1 MGKSADPFYTV
12 ATELSR
18 TRGNALFIC
27 LFVAMCFLSYAFQL
41 AYTGL
46 LWVIQHTEVWNFR
59 QIVVSLTSYRRPLAH
74 LERWLY
80 LLIKM
85 NRH

>member
-27 LFVAMCFLSYAFQL
+27 LFVAMCFLCLHILDFCGWFNTLKFGISDKL
-41 AYTGL
+41 
-46 LWVIQHTEVWNFR
+46 
-59 QIVVSLTSYRRPLAH
+59 
-74 LERWLY
+74 
-80 LLIKM
+80 
-85 NRH
+85 